1 MAQTEMQDALNSYI
15 TDMLALEEHIAKAV
29 DAQLND
35 LRKDHP
41 DFAQT
46 LSKAS
51 TTTAKHIGALTALK
65 TSRNMDA
72 TSSVAEAV
80 KRAGSVVAGLGAAA
94 IDLVRSESLSKN
106 LRDDYTAYSLASI
119 GYQMLL
125 TSAVAMSDEEV
136 SGHARTHFADYA
148 QIVMDLSRAIPSA
161 VIEDLKL
168 QQLPV
173 RGDAGELVAKEIKE
187 IWEKLS

>member
-1 MAQTEMQDALNSYI
+1 MPQSETQDALNSYI
-15 TDMLALEEHIAKAV
+15 TDMLALEEHIAKAI
-29 DAQLND
+29 DGQLAD

-41 DFAQT
+41 EFADT
-46 LSKAS
+46 VSKAS
-51 TTTAKHIGALTALK
+51 TLTAKHIGALTALK
-65 TSRNMDA
+65 KSRDIDA
-72 TSSVAEAV
+72 GSSLAEAV
-80 KRAGSVVAGLGAAA
+80 KRAGSIVAGLGAAA

-125 TSAVAMSDEEV
+125 TTSVSMDDDEV

-148 QIVMDLSRAIPSA
+148 QVVMDLSRTIPSA
-161 VIEDLKL
+161 VIEDLKM

-173 RGDAGELVAKEIKE
+173 RGDAGELVAKEIKQ
-187 IWEKLS
+187 IWESLS

>member
-1 MAQTEMQDALNSYI
+1 MAQTEMQDALNGYI

-65 TSRNMDA
+65 TSRNLDA

-80 KRAGSVVAGLGAAA
+80 KRAGSIVAGFGAAA

-106 LRDDYTAYSLASI
+106 LRDDYAAYSLASI

-125 TSAVAMSDEEV
+125 TSSVAMSDDEV
-136 SGHARTHFADYA
+136 SGHARKHFADYA
-148 QIVMDLSRAIPSA
+148 QIVMDLSRAIPGA
-161 VIEDLKL
+161 VLEDLKL

>member
-29 DAQLND
+29 DAQLGD
-35 LRKDHP
+35 LRRDHP
-41 DFAQT
+41 EFAGT
-46 LSKAS
+46 LSKAA
-51 TTTAKHIGALTALK
+51 TITAKHIGALTALK
-65 TSRNMDA
+65 TSRKMDT

-94 IDLVRSESLSKN
+94 IDLVRSESLSKD

-125 TSAVAMSDEEV
+125 TSSVAMSDDEV

-148 QIVMDLSRAIPSA
+148 QIVMDLSRVIPGA
-161 VIEDLKL
+161 VIEDLKM
-168 QQLPV
+168 QHLPV

-187 IWEKLS
+187 IWQKLS